1 MDLQVTFGLFHSL
14 IFFGRFCVKSAI
26 MLGGQDFNAILLKFT
41 VVVAKLTVV
50 EAVVKT
56 SST

>member
-1 MDLQVTFGLFHSL
+1 MTFGLFHSL

-26 MLGGQDFNAILLKFT
+26 MLGGQDFNAILPKFS